1 MGFEDFSFENKQ
13 PQKVEREEEKKLDAR
28 LGFESME
35 QREVIENFLDHS
47 ILSNYKKIDEG
58 HNGIIGLVDLV
69 DLQKEYL
76 ELVEEAQISGM
87 NIDEE
92 KLMNVFQERFG
103 ALLETDDKM
112 AAKMLKIFSVEKA
125 NHEAAVQTKMYELIE
140 KAKTDNPEKKYASTP
155 KIYFNR
161 SVDLR
166 LHPELKDKINHDDVH
181 IDEKVNVMA
190 MDFLR
195 GENYDYYMHKEALL
209 AKGFSEEECE
219 GKDYHWMQLQLSS
232 LGIKGFAV
240 GMDDAGFKLEDTKQL
255 NKNNIE
261 ALSKFLA
268 NVPERAMPKEVFE
281 KVRNTLDLAH
291 EHNVFHRD
299 LHERNLFLHLNEARE
314 LIDVSIIDWGESK
327 ILPEISGLKES
338 ERKQLVYGD
347 RTESY
352 LDDSY
357 ILKYEKLLV
366 SDKELM
372 QKEKA
377 EFMTEI
383 SQSLQIL
390 KKGVVNPDELKT
402 NKKLVAYQNLLEEV
416 EYSLENEVTNK
427 DFIKNLDRNFDNFS
441 TSVVLD
447 PAAYLEKFRLKLA
460 LWLDV
465 VEGEYGE
472 AVNKSKLAEYLEQS
486 KSDKPYI
493 ENDRERFVKYLKEK
507 AEQ

>member
-125 NHEAAVQTKMYELIE
+125 NHEAAVQTKMYDLIE
-140 KAKTDNPEKKYASTP
+140 KAKTDNPDKKYASTP

-166 LHPELKDKINHDDVH
+166 LHPELKEKINHDDVH
-181 IDEKVNVMA
+181 IDEKVNVMS

-195 GENYDYYMHKEALL
+195 GENYDYYVHKEALL
-209 AKGFSEEECE
+209 AQGFSQEECE
-219 GKDYHWMQLQLSS
+219 GKGYEWMRANLSS
-232 LGIKGFAV
+232 LGLV
-240 GMDDAGFKLEDTKQL
+240 GMEGTNFGADDLKHL
-255 NKNNIE
+255 NRSNLE
-261 ALSKFLA
+261 ALSKFLGQRKA
-268 NVPERAMPKEVFE
+268 LPEEVFE

-291 EHNVFHRD
+291 ENNIFHRD
-299 LHERNLFLHLNEARE
+299 LHERNLFLQLDENRE
-314 LIDVSIIDWGESK
+314 IVDVSIIDWGEAK
-327 ILPEISGLKES
+327 VLPEISGLKET
-338 ERKQLVYGD
+338 EKKQLVYGEQKKD
-347 RTESY
+347 FV
-352 LDDSY
+352 LDDY
-357 ILKYEKLLV
+357 ILKYEQFFV
-366 SDKELM
+366 SKSAAE

-377 EFMTEI
+377 EFMEEI
-383 SQSLQIL
+383 SRSLRII
-390 KKGVVNPDELKT
+390 KERASNPDEMKT
-402 NKKLVAYQNLLEEV
+402 NKKLQAYQELLEEV
-416 EYSLENEVTNK
+416 EYLVENEVMDKN
-427 DFIKNLDRNFDNFS
+427 FIKNLDRNFDNFS
-441 TSVVLD
+441 ALVVPED
-447 PAAYLEKFRLKLA
+447 LEKFRLKLS
-460 LWLDV
+460 LWLDFVESHEGV
-465 VEGEYGE
+465 VDKEKLGTYLEG
-472 AVNKSKLAEYLEQS
+472 NKSAKL
-486 KSDKPYI
+486 YI

>member
-125 NHEAAVQTKMYELIE
+125 NHEAAVQTKMYDLIE
-140 KAKTDNPEKKYASTP
+140 KAKTDNPDKKYASTP

-166 LHPELKDKINHDDVH
+166 LHPELKEKINHDDVH
-181 IDEKVNVMA
+181 IDEKVNVMS

-195 GENYDYYMHKEALL
+195 GENYDYYVHKEALL
-209 AKGFSEEECE
+209 AQGFSQEECE
-219 GKDYHWMQLQLSS
+219 GKGYEWMRANLSS
-232 LGIKGFAV
+232 LGLV
-240 GMDDAGFKLEDTKQL
+240 GMEGTNFGADDLKYL
-255 NKNNIE
+255 NRSNLE
-261 ALSKFLA
+261 ALSKFLGQRKA
-268 NVPERAMPKEVFE
+268 LPEEVFE

-291 EHNVFHRD
+291 ENNIFHRD
-299 LHERNLFLHLNEARE
+299 LHERNLFLQLDENRE
-314 LIDVSIIDWGESK
+314 IVDVSIIDWGEAK
-327 ILPEISGLKES
+327 VLPEISGLKET
-338 ERKQLVYGD
+338 EKKQLVYGEQKKD
-347 RTESY
+347 FV
-352 LDDSY
+352 LDDY
-357 ILKYEKLLV
+357 ILKYEQFFV
-366 SDKELM
+366 SKSAAE

-377 EFMTEI
+377 EFMEEI
-383 SQSLQIL
+383 SRSLRII
-390 KKGVVNPDELKT
+390 KERASDPDEMKT
-402 NKKLVAYQNLLEEV
+402 NKKLQAYQELLEEV
-416 EYSLENEVTNK
+416 EYLAENEVMDKN
-427 DFIKNLDRNFDNFS
+427 FIKNLDRNFDNFS
-441 TSVVLD
+441 ALVVPED
-447 PAAYLEKFRLKLA
+447 LEKFRLKLS
-460 LWLDV
+460 LWLDFVESHEGV
-465 VEGEYGE
+465 VDKEKLGTYLEG
-472 AVNKSKLAEYLEQS
+472 NKSAKL
-486 KSDKPYI
+486 YI